1 MSAKASPRKKKASRS
16 TTQSRERAAPAVI
29 ADQTAEPGSDRADD
43 AVSVAEHMIPPAD
56 LAPPAAAETPGVPSP
71 ESAEAVEPTPSLA
84 VAASEPGPAPEAVEV
99 ATTVPEIETQL
110 PLSQVAVDGSEPRL
124 DAAAEGVAARSAQA
138 ALEVPGSE
146 TSSTQAL
153 QSIRR
158 ALPSREQAA
167 AALRLLTLRQSL
179 LSAID
184 LLLPTQG
191 TILEVGCGPGLV
203 TAYLAQTAPARTLI
217 GVDSQPTQIQR
228 AERLARDL
236 GLTGTRYL
244 LGDAQTAELP
254 TDLAAIYA
262 IDALHRLPAPAH
274 EELLARLVARLQP
287 GGVLV
292 IKELTT
298 ASLLGTRV
306 AELVD
311 WTLNKTLSS
320 VLGEPAATATSSEAS
335 YRHHEDWLAML
346 RRLGLKARAG
356 LVPDL
361 LQPHVLLTATRP

>member
-16 TTQSRERAAPAVI
+16 TTKSPERAAPAVV
-29 ADQTAEPGSDRADD
+29 AEQNAEFGSDRADD
-43 AVSVAEHMIPPAD
+43 AVSVAEHVMPPAD
-56 LAPPAAAETPGVPSP
+56 LAPAAAAETPVDSSP
-71 ESAEAVEPTPSLA
+71 ESAEVVEPTPSLA
-84 VAASEPGPAPEAVEV
+84 VEASEPGPVAEAVE
-99 ATTVPEIETQL
+99 AAAPAREIEPPQ
-110 PLSQVAVDGSEPRL
+110 PASQVVIDSPGPRL
-124 DAAAEGVAARSAQA
+124 DAALDDSAARSTPA
-138 ALEVPGSE
+138 ALEVPGGE

-244 LGDAQTAELP
+244 LGDPQTAELP

-274 EELLARLVARLQP
+274 EELLARLVSRLQP

-320 VLGEPAATATSSEAS
+320 VLGEPTVPNASGEAS